1 MTMSS
6 TSSTAA
12 FESRMAFCVGT
23 AVSEPV
29 NCHLRAQKKRG
40 EERETGKDMVKLVW
54 LAWDSALHMMM
65 SSVSRVAA
73 VISYLPTSC
82 DNITDPCLGG
92 IGEES
97 SDRDQLLDWMDRCQ
111 CITILHKNGEAFLGE
126 YRGSRIMMSS
136 TPDVAAVIFASGTKR
151 KGY

>member
-1 MTMSS
+1 
-6 TSSTAA
+6 
-12 FESRMAFCVGT
+12 
-23 AVSEPV
+23 
-29 NCHLRAQKKRG
+29 
-40 EERETGKDMVKLVW
+40 MVKLVW

-65 SSVSRVAA
+65 SSVSRAAA
-73 VISYLPTSC
+73 VTPHLLTSC
-82 DNITDPCLGG
+82 DNVTDPCLGG
-92 IGEES
+92 MGEES

-126 YRGSRIMMSS
+126 HRGSRIMMSS